1 MRGGDVVVV
10 VHGDRLVSQQVETIL
25 YQQSLTTLHE
35 RGALVGDAQTTAY
48 VYTGVVVLGSSLAE
62 EILRCVP

>member
-1 MRGGDVVVV
+1 
-10 VHGDRLVSQQVETIL
+10 VETIL

-35 RGALVGDAQTTAY
+35 RGALVGDALATAY

-62 EILRCVP
+62 EILRCVATSLLFLSPNRCSWFFC

>member
-1 MRGGDVVVV
+1 MI
-10 VHGDRLVSQQVETIL
+10 LLPQQVETIL

-62 EILRCVP
+62 EILRCAP